1 MLEKAGVE
9 GVKKLGGPTV
19 SKDSN
24 KGEISRRDFVRTGAT
39 AGLGTTAL
47 AGLAGCELGEQDW
60 TLEADVVIAGAG
72 ISGLSAAIEALDHG
86 ASVIIVEANY
96 DCGGHGMV
104 SGGRVNLGGGTSRQ
118 KRHGIEDSADAVFDW
133 WVRHDDL
140 QARFTDRDLTR
151 VYADLSAET
160 FEWMVENG
168 VTFRDEAIGPD
179 QDQRSGRTVQWP
191 VYEELV
197 TSFPTRLGS
206 GLARGLEKSARAKG
220 AEILLLHSM
229 TDLVQDPST
238 KQVIGLVADNEG
250 QTVRIRANN
259 GVILATG
266 GHTNNVAFRRMFDP
280 RLTEE
285 YQTAGDPY
293 SAQTADGEIAAMK
306 LGAALWGTASQTME
320 AGNTISKTAHIGCRW
335 GYSSLWWQPDSPVFD
350 KARASGLTRV
360 RWQNVILVKQNGHR
374 FHDEEDSGHDFF
386 AACLS
391 YSGDPN
397 KKNGGGPIWAIF
409 DADAVARQRW
419 DPTPP
424 NVDPEGYFFTGD
436 TLAELAGKID
446 NPYQTLNMQGDVLQ
460 ETVAR
465 YNSFVDSGVDEDFGK
480 RRPRYKIQK
489 PPFYAAWSTPI
500 LHDSLCGLRVDTR
513 CRVIDI
519 DEEVIGGLYCV
530 GEAMGGFPQHGLGRC
545 SLFGR
550 VAGRDAA
557 SSAIV

>member
-1 MLEKAGVE
+1 M
-9 GVKKLGGPTV
+9 

-24 KGEISRRDFVRTGAT
+24 KAAISRRDFVRAGAT

-60 TLEADVVIAGAG
+60 ALTADVVIAGAG

-133 WVRHDDL
+133 WVRHDNL
-140 QARFTDRDLTR
+140 QARYTDRDLTR

-160 FEWMVENG
+160 YEWMVENG
-168 VTFRDEAIGPD
+168 VTFRDEAIGSD

-191 VYEELV
+191 IREELI

-266 GHTNNVAFRRMFDP
+266 GHTNHVAFRRMFDP

-306 LGAALWGTASQTME
+306 LGAALWGTASQTM
-320 AGNTISKTAHIGCRW
+320 AQFISESLRKTTPQFW
-335 GYSSLWWQPDSPVFD
+335 VF
-350 KARASGLTRV
+350 SGD
-360 RWQNVILVKQNGHR
+360 N
-374 FHDEEDSGHDFF
+374 FHDYLVCHIRNHRLEFSNNF
-386 AACLS
+386 
-391 YSGDPN
+391 
-397 KKNGGGPIWAIF
+397 
-409 DADAVARQRW
+409 
-419 DPTPP
+419 
-424 NVDPEGYFFTGD
+424 
-436 TLAELAGKID
+436 
-446 NPYQTLNMQGDVLQ
+446 
-460 ETVAR
+460 
-465 YNSFVDSGVDEDFGK
+465 
-480 RRPRYKIQK
+480 
-489 PPFYAAWSTPI
+489 
-500 LHDSLCGLRVDTR
+500 LR
-513 CRVIDI
+513 I
-519 DEEVIGGLYCV
+519 
-530 GEAMGGFPQHGLGRC
+530 
-545 SLFGR
+545 
-550 VAGRDAA
+550 
-557 SSAIV
+557 